1 MINALWK
8 LLYHSF
14 IEKYHDLYMDYMFLS
29 KNDINI
35 YFNYVNKCLK
45 YIFILLFILYIKNKI
60 IFN

>member
-1 MINALWK
+1 MFYEK
-8 LLYHSF
+8 LIYHSF
-14 IEKYHDLYMDYMFLS
+14 IEKCHDLYMDYMFLS

>member
-1 MINALWK
+1 MFYEK

-14 IEKYHDLYMDYMFLS
+14 IEKCHDLYMDYMFLS

>member
-1 MINALWK
+1 
-8 LLYHSF
+8 
-14 IEKYHDLYMDYMFLS
+14 MDYMFLS